1 MPLSSK
7 RSQRARKETLNNNV
21 DVPDSSPSRP
31 AKRRKKVSSKC
42 HIFGSQMLISEKT
55 EEPAEKPA
63 PEPARLPFDRAGLEM
78 GDEALIS
85 AVVPTL
91 QMPQHFVQAS
101 QDHANALYEKH
112 NKEGVQAYA
121 KLAGKDWT
129 FYVKN
134 LSNIIGRPPEGA
146 NPQPGQKDSP
156 RVDASGA
163 RLPIEPSEHDVVH
176 IDLGPSKMVSRL
188 HAEIYFD
195 SDSERWNILVQ
206 GRNGIRLNFGTLRRG
221 DRHALVSGEVIEIGG
236 VEMMFVLP
244 QEEGSLQV
252 DRKYLERAGLIQTA
266 DDDDTQDHD
275 TDAPTSSAAPSG
287 QPRGQNGSGPL
298 PIAPAPPDYRRPGT
312 PVSARTKAPYSVG
325 KSPGFAGGT
334 MLMNADDVDLSLDS
348 NQHIKPS
355 YSYAQMISQ
364 AILDTEDEKLNL
376 SGIYSYIMDKYAYY
390 RHQLG
395 GGWQNSIRH
404 NLSLN
409 KAFHKVARSTD
420 EPGKGMKWC
429 IVPEVR
435 DEMAKNCVRGGRG
448 GHRGS
453 SAPGSP
459 ANLGYLTRASKDA
472 GEPSSASRTKRS
484 RSGSPPPSSYPA
496 NVPQFTPDRG
506 GTSSMPDFPGD
517 GSPLPRHR
525 RSHNNAFG
533 LSDNVP
539 GSPPVLSSSYLQED
553 NNSLVTPAPHR
564 VHPRLAPPST
574 AQRPSQHMPT
584 SSPAPFWKY
593 ADIGNTPMKGPA
605 FDLSP
610 IKAGASIIPPSSSP
624 PPARRSSA
632 ASPSRNVVAV
642 KAEEPAV
649 EEPEEEEQGFDLTRG
664 FQSIGSYH
672 APIGNGVQVA
682 PSVDGRS

>member
-1 MPLSSK
+1 MPPSTK
-7 RSQRARKETLNNNV
+7 RSQRARKETINNNN
-21 DVPDSSPSRP
+21 DALDSSPSRP
-31 AKRRKKVSSKC
+31 AKRRKK
-42 HIFGSQMLISEKT
+42 I
-55 EEPAEKPA
+55 EEPVEP
-63 PEPARLPFDRAGLEM
+63 PPLEPAKLPADRADLNIN
-78 GDEALIS
+78 DEALIV
-85 AVVPTL
+85 ALVPTL
-91 QMPQHFVQAS
+91 LMPSHFVQAS

-121 KLAGKDWT
+121 KLSGKDWT

-134 LSNIIGRPPEGA
+134 LRNVIGRPPEGT
-146 NPQPGQKDSP
+146 NPQPGTKDEK
-156 RVDASGA
+156 ALGE
-163 RLPIEPSEHDVVH
+163 LEHDQVH

-188 HAEIYFD
+188 HAEIFFD
-195 SDSERWNILVQ
+195 GDSEAWNILVH
-206 GRNGIRLNFGTLRRG
+206 GRNGIRINFSPLRKG
-221 DRHALVSGEVIEIGG
+221 DQHALVSGQILEIGG

-252 DRKYLERAGLIQTA
+252 DRRYLERANLIQPKP
-266 DDDDTQDHD
+266 DDDTENDD
-275 TDAPTSSAAPSG
+275 TDGGAPISSTSMTGQAA
-287 QPRGQNGSGPL
+287 RGQNGAGPL

-312 PVSARTKAPYSVG
+312 PVTARTKAPYSVG
-325 KSPGFAGGT
+325 KSPGYAGGT

-376 SGIYSYIMDKYAYY
+376 SGIYQFIQDKYAYY

-435 DEMAKNCVRGGRG
+435 DEMAKNCQRGGRG

-459 ANLGYLTRASKDA
+459 ANLGYLTRASKD
-472 GEPSSASRTKRS
+472 GGDSSATKMKRS
-484 RSGSPPPSSYPA
+484 PRSGSPPPSSYPA
-496 NVPQFTPDRG
+496 NAPQFTPDRG
-506 GTSSMPDFPGD
+506 GTSSMQDLPGD

-610 IKAGASIIPPSSSP
+610 IKGGSMVPPSSSP
-624 PPARRSSA
+624 PPIRRSSA
-632 ASPSRNVVAV
+632 ASPTRNGTAI
-642 KAEEPAV
+642 KTEEPTV
-649 EEPEEEEQGFDLTRG
+649 DEPEEEEGGFDLTRG

-672 APIGNGVQVA
+672 APIGNGIPVA
-682 PSVDGRS
+682 PAVVNGRS